1 MFDFLIGLGVIG
13 VIILIVILILL
24 PFIATII
31 VGAAIANILGFTGVV
46 WWCFMIIFY
55 LVTTAIIGSATK

>member
-1 MFDFLIGLGVIG
+1 MFDFLIGLGAIG
-13 VIILIVILILL
+13 IILLIIILILL

-31 VGAAIANILGFTGVV
+31 VGAAIANMLGFTGIV

-55 LVTTAIIGSATK
+55 LVTTAIIRSATK